1 MITPTTHKSPAING
15 KNRVFRLLSAAF
27 LIILTSCNG
36 RQIWTDSTINPSPEG
51 TGIMNIYF
59 TDPERIRNG
68 TLPSEALKKAFN
80 QAEESIDLA
89 IYNFGDPILA
99 SALLQAKQ
107 RGVKVRLV
115 MDDQNAVKNTPQS
128 LQAAGIS
135 VVAGNDNGLMHNKF
149 AIIDGQ
155 TLWMGSANFTTYG
168 FNTDNN
174 YFVETTDPYIINAYQ
189 AEFDEMYRDKLFGDM
204 NMARSPQSEFT
215 VQGTMIEVYF
225 SPEDGIAD
233 KLVNLINNADTSVH
247 FLTSSFTLDDMASAM
262 IGKAAQGIEVQGVFD
277 ASSVTSNEGM
287 EYDRLRRAGLEIR
300 MDGIEGLM
308 HEKLIII
315 DSQIIAIG
323 SYNYTASADRRNDEN
338 IMIVH
343 DAELADIF
351 ENEFQRIMGQSQ
363 P

>member
-1 MITPTTHKSPAING
+1 MINPITHFDSIIIG
-15 KNRVFRLLSAAF
+15 KRQVILWLSAA
-27 LIILTSCNG
+27 LLTILASCNS
-36 RQIWTDSTINPSPEG
+36 RQILPDPSVQQSPEG
-51 TGIMNIYF
+51 TSLMNIYF
-59 TDPERIRNG
+59 TDPERIRDG

-80 QAEESIDLA
+80 QAEKSIDLA

-99 SALLQAKQ
+99 NALLQAKQ
-107 RGVKVRLV
+107 RGVEIRLV
-115 MDDQNAVKNTPQS
+115 MEDQNAVKNTPQS
-128 LQAAGIS
+128 LQTAGIPLVS
-135 VVAGNDNGLMHNKF
+135 GNENGLMHNKF

-174 YFVETTDPYIINAYQ
+174 YFVEITEPNIINAYQ
-189 AEFDEMYRDKLFGDM
+189 AEFNEMYRDKLFGDM
-204 NMARSPQSEFT
+204 NLVPSPETEFT
-215 VQGTMIEVYF
+215 FQEMAIEVYF

-233 KLVNLINNADTSVH
+233 KLVNLINDADTSVL
-247 FLTSSFTLDDMASAM
+247 FLTSSFTLDDLASAM
-262 IGKAAQGIEVQGVFD
+262 IEKAAQGIEVKGVFD
-277 ASSVTSNEGM
+277 ASSVTSNEGT
-287 EYDRLRRAGLEIR
+287 EYDRLRRAGLNIR

-323 SYNYTASADRRNDEN
+323 SYNYSASADRRNDEN

-343 DAELADIF
+343 DAELARILEMEF
-351 ENEFQRIMGQSQ
+351 ERIMDHSQ

>member
-1 MITPTTHKSPAING
+1 MINPITHFDSIIIG
-15 KNRVFRLLSAAF
+15 KRQVILWLSAA
-27 LIILTSCNG
+27 LLTILASCNS
-36 RQIWTDSTINPSPEG
+36 RQILPDPSVQQSPEG
-51 TGIMNIYF
+51 TSLMNIYF
-59 TDPERIRNG
+59 TDPERIRDG

-80 QAEESIDLA
+80 QAEKSIDLA

-99 SALLQAKQ
+99 NALLQAKQ
-107 RGVKVRLV
+107 RGVEIRLV
-115 MDDQNAVKNTPQS
+115 MEDQNAVKNTPQS
-128 LQAAGIS
+128 LQTAGIPLVS
-135 VVAGNDNGLMHNKF
+135 GNENGLMHNKF

-174 YFVETTDPYIINAYQ
+174 YFVEITEPNIINAYQ
-189 AEFDEMYRDKLFGDM
+189 AEFNEMYRDKLFGDM
-204 NMARSPQSEFT
+204 NLVPSPETEFT
-215 VQGTMIEVYF
+215 FQEMAIEVYF

-233 KLVNLINNADTSVH
+233 KLVNLINDADTSVL
-247 FLTSSFTLDDMASAM
+247 FLTSSFTLDDLASAM
-262 IGKAAQGIEVQGVFD
+262 IEKAAQGIEVKGVFD
-277 ASSVTSNEGM
+277 ASSVTSNEGT
-287 EYDRLRRAGLEIR
+287 EYDRLRRAGLNIR

-343 DAELADIF
+343 DAELARILEMEF
-351 ENEFQRIMGQSQ
+351 ERIMDHSQ